1 VARIRR
7 RRFQVVAGVFAAM
20 AAIVAHRFPLT
31 LGSAASV
38 SLEAVVVAVTSLIAG
53 WLGSAVALLF
63 LTVVTFATAET
74 FGAAF
79 LTAGIDIAVATVCVA
94 GMQAVRHV
102 LAGNHQ
108 RHRLRRQLVLHRQRL
123 DSIRNHVARLRRA
136 VQTRERALRT
146 REDELAR
153 IVSSHETALKE
164 LKRAHHLVDA
174 AQRSSGHFVAMMSHE
189 IRTPLHGLMA
199 TIDMLRDEPL
209 SAEGRHRIGI
219 ARVSAR
225 TLLNIAN
232 DILDLSRIE
241 AGAFPLEHEPF
252 HLASVLREVVDE
264 ARARA
269 ESLGLDLRAKTEGSL
284 PRSFIGDPA
293 RIKQILANL
302 VSNALKFTTT
312 GGVSL
317 HARYDGKVCIIDVV
331 DTGDGVPDDKRDV
344 IFDPFVQVE
353 SKVSRRAGGAG
364 LGLPISRRLSEA
376 MGGSLVLVNSGAG
389 GSTFRAT
396 LALAAS
402 DEEPLE
408 DQSQRILKNPPGRIL
423 VVEDHPANQYVAQSL
438 LESLDC
444 TVSIAGTGAE
454 ALELLDR
461 QTFDLVFMDCQM
473 PGMDGYETTRR
484 MRAVLQRFIPVVAIT
499 ANAMIDD
506 KQRCLDAGMD
516 DFLPKP
522 FTKSALSDLLCKWLV
537 PGANAIADGE
547 IAERIAELPAL
558 ATPVFD
564 ELWQSLQW
572 RLSPLRK
579 IYESFLSVAHET
591 LEMLGRTTER
601 PATERSAKE
610 PPAGAR
616 ESSTGRT
623 AVSGDSTMLARR
635 LHTLLGSAGMVGARQ
650 VERVTALLAE
660 AVKAD
665 RRTEFE
671 NGRAL
676 LAETVRRFEEEL
688 ERRLDSLTR

>member
-1 VARIRR
+1 LSALAVFRRVARIRR
-7 RRFQVVAGVFAAM
+7 WRFQAVAGVLAAVV
-20 AAIVAHRFPLT
+20 AIVARLFPLT
-31 LGSAASV
+31 LGAASV
-38 SLEAVVVAVTSLIAG
+38 SLETVVVAVTGLIAG
-53 WLGSAVALLF
+53 WPGSAVALLF

-79 LTAGIDIAVATVCVA
+79 LSTGIDIAVAAVCVVGVQVA
-94 GMQAVRHV
+94 RRAA
-102 LAGNHQ
+102 AGNLE
-108 RHRLRRQLVLHRQRL
+108 RRRLRRHVALHRRRL
-123 DSIRNHVARLRRA
+123 DSIRNHVARLRLA
-136 VQTRERALRT
+136 VQRRELALRA
-146 REDELAR
+146 REAELAQ
-153 IVSSHETALKE
+153 IASSHEAALKE
-164 LKRAHHLVDA
+164 LKRAHHLVEA

-252 HLASVLREVVDE
+252 DLANVVREVVDE

-269 ESLGLDLRAKTEGSL
+269 ESLRLDLRATSEGAL

-317 HARYDGKVCIIDVV
+317 RTRYDGRVCTIDVI
-331 DTGDGVPDDKRDV
+331 DSGDGVPDDKRDV
-344 IFDPFVQVE
+344 IFEPFVQVE

-364 LGLPISRRLSEA
+364 LGLPISRRLSET

-389 GSTFRAT
+389 GSTFRVT

-423 VVEDHPANQYVAQSL
+423 VVEDHPANQYVAKSL

-454 ALELLDR
+454 ALELLETR
-461 QTFDLVFMDCQM
+461 TFDLVFMDCQM
-473 PGMDGYETTRR
+473 PDMDGYETTRR
-484 MRAVLQRFIPVVAIT
+484 MRAVLHRYIPVVAIT
-499 ANAMIDD
+499 ANAMVDD

-537 PGANAIADGE
+537 PGANAIADGD
-547 IAERIAELPAL
+547 IAERITELPTL
-558 ATPVFD
+558 AAPVFD

-591 LEMLGRTTER
+591 LDLLSSLG
-601 PATERSAKE
+601 E
-610 PPAGAR
+610 P
-616 ESSTGRT
+616 
-623 AVSGDSTMLARR
+623 GDTTMLARR

-650 VERVTALLAE
+650 VERVTAWLAE

-665 RRTEFE
+665 RRAEFE
-671 NGRAL
+671 SGRAL
-676 LAETVRRFEEEL
+676 LAETVRRFEAEL

>member
-1 VARIRR
+1 MARIRR
-7 RRFQVVAGVFAAM
+7 RRAQLVVGALAAV
-20 AAIVAHRFPLT
+20 AVIVAHLFPLT

-38 SLEAVVVAVTSLIAG
+38 SLATVVVAVTGLIAG
-53 WLGSAVALLF
+53 WAGSAVVLLF
-63 LTVVTFATAET
+63 LTAVTFIHAET
-74 FGAAF
+74 LGAAF
-79 LTAGIDIAVATVCVA
+79 LSAGIDIAVAAVCVVGVRMARRVAA
-94 GMQAVRHV
+94 GAHERE
-102 LAGNHQ
+102 
-108 RHRLRRQLVLHRQRL
+108 RLRRHGALHRKRL

-136 VQTRERALRT
+136 VQVREQALRS
-146 REDELAR
+146 REVDLAKADA
-153 IVSSHETALKE
+153 SHEAALKE

-269 ESLGLDLRAKTEGSL
+269 ESLGLELRATTEGSL

-312 GGVSL
+312 GGVSV
-317 HARYDGKVCIIDVV
+317 HARYDGRTCTIDVV
-331 DTGDGVPDDKRDV
+331 DTGDGVPDNKRDV

-353 SKVSRRAGGAG
+353 SKVARRAGGAG

-376 MGGSLVLVNSGAG
+376 MGGNLVLVNTGAG
-389 GSTFRAT
+389 GSTFRVT
-396 LALAAS
+396 LTLAAS

-444 TVSIAGTGAE
+444 TVRIAGTGAE
-454 ALELLDR
+454 ALDLLGTE
-461 QTFDLVFMDCQM
+461 TFDLVFMDCQM
-473 PGMDGYETTRR
+473 PDMDGYETTRR
-484 MRAVLQRFIPVVAIT
+484 MRAVLHRYIPVVAIT
-499 ANAMIDD
+499 ANAMVDD

-522 FTKSALSDLLCKWLV
+522 FTKSALSDVLCKWLV
-537 PGANAIADGE
+537 PGANAIADGD
-547 IAERIAELPAL
+547 IAERIGELPAL
-558 ATPVFD
+558 AEAVFD

-591 LEMLGRTTER
+591 LDILER
-601 PATERSAKE
+601 A
-610 PPAGAR
+610 
-616 ESSTGRT
+616 STPGEG
-623 AVSGDSTMLARR
+623 SLLARR

-650 VERVTALLAE
+650 VERVAAWLAE

-665 RRTEFE
+665 RRAELE
-671 NGRAL
+671 SGRL
-676 LAETVRRFEEEL
+676 VLAETLQRFEDEL
-688 ERRLDSLTR
+688 EARLDTLTRQVSGRRPEDF

>member
-1 VARIRR
+1 VL
-7 RRFQVVAGVFAAM
+7 AGVLAAV
-20 AAIVAHRFPLT
+20 AAIVAHLFPLT

-38 SLEAVVVAVTSLIAG
+38 SAEALVVAVSGLIAG
-53 WLGSAVALLF
+53 WAGSAVALLF

-74 FGAAF
+74 LGAAF
-79 LTAGIDIAVATVCVA
+79 LCAAIDIAVAIFCVVGVQTVRNVI
-94 GMQAVRHV
+94 
-102 LAGNHQ
+102 AGNYQ
-108 RHRLRRQLVLHRQRL
+108 RRRLRRHLVLHRQRL
-123 DSIRNHVARLRRA
+123 DSIRSHVNRLRRA
-136 VQTRERALRT
+136 AQTRERALRA
-146 REDELAR
+146 RETELAQLF
-153 IVSSHETALKE
+153 SSHEIALKE
-164 LKRAHHLVDA
+164 LKRALHLVDA

-209 SAEGRHRIGI
+209 STEGRHRIGI

-252 HLASVLREVVDE
+252 HLAAVLREVVDE

-269 ESLGLDLRAKTEGSL
+269 ESLGLDLRATTEGPL

-317 HARYDGKVCIIDVV
+317 HARYDGRVCIIDVI

-364 LGLPISRRLSEA
+364 LGLPISRRLCEA
-376 MGGSLVLVNSGAG
+376 MGGSLILVNSGAG
-389 GSTFRAT
+389 GSRFRVT

-402 DEEPLE
+402 EEEPLE

-454 ALELLDR
+454 ALELLGT

-473 PGMDGYETTRR
+473 SGMDGYETTRR
-484 MRAVLQRFIPVVAIT
+484 MRAVLHRYIPVVAIT

-537 PGANAIADGE
+537 PGANAIADDE
-547 IAERIAELPAL
+547 IAERIAELPPL
-558 ATPVFD
+558 AEAVFD

-591 LEMLGRTTER
+591 LDTLDSITER
-601 PATERSAKE
+601 P
-610 PPAGAR
+610 
-616 ESSTGRT
+616 
-623 AVSGDSTMLARR
+623 GDSEVLSRR

-650 VERVTALLAE
+650 VERVTAALAE
-660 AVKAD
+660 AVKA
-665 RRTEFE
+665 
-671 NGRAL
+671 GRQAELDSGRQL

-688 ERRLDSLTR
+688 ERRLEALAR